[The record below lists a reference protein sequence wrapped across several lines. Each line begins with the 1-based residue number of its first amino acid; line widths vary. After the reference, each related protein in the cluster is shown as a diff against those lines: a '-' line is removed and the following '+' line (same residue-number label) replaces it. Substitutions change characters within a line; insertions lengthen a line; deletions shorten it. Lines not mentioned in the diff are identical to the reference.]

1 MKCSNKNLYTM
12 FITVLLITRA
22 SQAALVVKNPPDNAG
37 DIRDVGLIPKLGRFP
52 EEGNGNPLQYS
63 CLENPMDRGGWQA
76 IVHGVAKSQTR
87 LKRLSILMMSNG
99 GSNSVSIK

>member
-1 MKCSNKNLYTM
+1 ML
-12 FITVLLITRA
+12 ITVLLITRA

-52 EEGNGNPLQYS
+52 EEGNGNPLQCS
-63 CLENPMDRGGWQA
+63 CLENPMDRGGWRA
-76 IVHGVAKSQTR
+76 IVHGVAKSLTR

>member
-1 MKCSNKNLYTM
+1 M

-76 IVHGVAKSQTR
+76 IVHGVAKSWTQ
-87 LKRLSILMMSNG
+87 LKQLSTHTHDFTYF
-99 GSNSVSIK
+99 

>member
-1 MKCSNKNLYTM
+1 M

-63 CLENPMDRGGWQA
+63 CLGIPMDRGARQA
-76 IVHGVAKSQTR
+76 TAHGVTKE
-87 LKRLSILMMSNG
+87 
-99 GSNSVSIK
+99 